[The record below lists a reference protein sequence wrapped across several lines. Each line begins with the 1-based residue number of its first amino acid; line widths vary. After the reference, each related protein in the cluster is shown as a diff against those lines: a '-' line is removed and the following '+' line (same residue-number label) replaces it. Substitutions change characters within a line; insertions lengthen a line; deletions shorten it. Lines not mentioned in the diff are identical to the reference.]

1 MYSEGLIMEEYSS
14 NIKKEPDD
22 SYVWTC
28 SIDPEYYRESLKPG
42 LYACLG
48 IAVFLLLFGGY
59 LAYMY
64 KNPMHFGIVV
74 GCVAVYLLITALT
87 FRLAFSAD
95 DPHETYKMSDIYVK
109 NGYGKSSVYFD
120 YDKAKTVII
129 TGKYLELMGKVKK
142 IRVYTPEGDFPFVSN
157 YILNRLPGDCERRY
171 EWDR

>member
-1 MYSEGLIMEEYSS
+1 MEEYSS

-59 LAYMY
+59 LAY
-64 KNPMHFGIVV
+64 KFRNPMHFGIVV
-74 GCVAVYLLITALT
+74 GCVAIYLLITALT

-95 DPHETYKMSDIYVK
+95 DPHETYKMSDIYTKYHTPVDDKIILDNIWKPHWTCCGRDWNSEPCTKCRHHGPLIKDLGRYDLRFRYPDVRYKLNFK
-109 NGYGKSSVYFD
+109 N
-120 YDKAKTVII
+120 I
-129 TGKYLELMGKVKK
+129 
-142 IRVYTPEGDFPFVSN
+142 
-157 YILNRLPGDCERRY
+157 
-171 EWDR
+171 